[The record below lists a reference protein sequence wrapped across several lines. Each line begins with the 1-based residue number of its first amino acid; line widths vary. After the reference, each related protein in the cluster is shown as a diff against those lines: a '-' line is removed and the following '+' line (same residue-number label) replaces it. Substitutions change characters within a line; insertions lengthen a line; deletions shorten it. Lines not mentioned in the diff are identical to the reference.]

1 MRVFAA
7 ALLAATAYSVKLL
20 QEEEQRRPRPEG
32 EGEGHWDEEIDYVL
46 ELVDADNDGEITRDE
61 HLDGAVRL
69 VREGLEEEG
78 LTFEDMRITED
89 DIRREAGAEWDAEA
103 GPNDTVPVEDARRAL
118 RELADDEEALAE
130 LEREWNEWIEG
141 EGPAPEGE
149 ERPAREGEGEE
160 RPAPQGEGE
169 ERPAAEGEGEERPRR
184 RSQQQAAALAQIR
197 SRKN

>member
-141 EGPAPEGE
+141 E
-149 ERPAREGEGEE
+149 